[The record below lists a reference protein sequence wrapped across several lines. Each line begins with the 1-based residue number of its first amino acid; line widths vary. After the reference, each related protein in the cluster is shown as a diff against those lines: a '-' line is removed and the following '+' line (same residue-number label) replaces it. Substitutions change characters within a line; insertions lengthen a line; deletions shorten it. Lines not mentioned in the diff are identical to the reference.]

1 MIVEYVRYDLPPD
14 QRAAFEAAYGRVG
27 GIVAASPHC
36 LGWEIRRGIE
46 DPGQYVIRIEWD
58 SVDGHMRGFRESEPF
73 QDFYGELSAFAEY
86 RLQMSHFE
94 RV

>member
-14 QRAAFEAAYGRVG
+14 RRAAFEAAYGRAG
-27 GIVAASPHC
+27 GLLEASPHC
-36 LGWEIRRGIE
+36 LGWEFRRGIE

-73 QDFYGELSAFAEY
+73 QVFYKELSAFADF

>member
-1 MIVEYVRYDLPPD
+1 MTCPPISGP
-14 QRAAFEAAYGRVG
+14 RSRRPTG
-27 GIVAASPHC
+27 ASGASWLHLRTA

>member
-1 MIVEYVRYDLPPD
+1 MIVEYVRYDLPAG

-27 GIVAASPHC
+27 GLLEASPHC

-58 SVDGHMRGFRESEPF
+58 SVDGHMLGFRESEPF
-73 QDFYGELSAFAEY
+73 QAFYKELSAFADF

>member
-1 MIVEYVRYDLPPD
+1 MIVEYIRYDLPPD

-46 DPGQYVIRIEWD
+46 DTGQYVIRIEWD

-73 QDFYGELSAFAEY
+73 QQFYAELSPFADY